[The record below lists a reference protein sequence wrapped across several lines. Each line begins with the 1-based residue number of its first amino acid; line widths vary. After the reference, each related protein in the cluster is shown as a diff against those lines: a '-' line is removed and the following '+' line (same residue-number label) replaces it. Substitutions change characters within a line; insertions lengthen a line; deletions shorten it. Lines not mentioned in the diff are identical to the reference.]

1 MEDFNQ
7 QNVISGLT
15 IEQKTREEGAAPYF
29 LVEFHASFGMD
40 ALFTCLRIDVMQ
52 ADPCTAKGIPLA

>member
-15 IEQKTREEGAAPYF
+15 IEQKTREEGAAPHF
-29 LVEFHASFGMD
+29 SVEFHASFGMD
-40 ALFTCLRIDVMQ
+40 ASFTCLRIEVTE
-52 ADPCTAKGIPLA
+52 AHPCTAKGNIS